1 MFRTNGV
8 TSDSMKYSVTTPR
21 PRCIMVECSYV
32 FFLGPREQKRFSR
45 VFLCFVFR
53 FTWFNGESSLFLLP
67 WIQRDLRQDDKWMYS
82 IFFCNHFLL
91 KKRRKNVIPSGSGEL
106 FLQPNWSDI
115 PLKTRRIRGNWT
127 NRCCP
132 VDYSLHKNSVERET
146 ESQT

>member
-53 FTWFNGESSLFLLP
+53 FTWFNGESSLFRLP

-82 IFFCNHFLL
+82 IFFSNYFLL
-91 KKRRKNVIPSGSGEL
+91 KNRRKTVILVVRGVFSTAKLVRQTLKNSTDSGEL
-106 FLQPNWSDI
+106 DQ
-115 PLKTRRIRGNWT
+115 
-127 NRCCP
+127 
-132 VDYSLHKNSVERET
+132 
-146 ESQT
+146 